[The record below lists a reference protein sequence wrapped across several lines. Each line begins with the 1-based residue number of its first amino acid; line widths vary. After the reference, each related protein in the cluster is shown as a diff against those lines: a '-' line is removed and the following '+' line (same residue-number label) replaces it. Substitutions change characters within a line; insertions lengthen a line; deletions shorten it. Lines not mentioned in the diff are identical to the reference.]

1 MMRNHNNQ
9 FGGGR
14 NVLTNNTL
22 PISIKLLFENKYLE
36 YIDIL
41 CVLYIFK
48 RRKKGINYEELLYW
62 LTLLNSVKL
71 KNKEFN
77 LDKMFL
83 QNNYLNYDQKLK
95 IDIRILVNQGLVWI
109 EIDKLD
115 KKNSMYFKIL
125 DAGIKLVNELENIYF
140 DQQIKKI
147 NYLKKFMPYSLR
159 NEKGVLENK

>member
-1 MMRNHNNQ
+1 M
-9 FGGGR
+9 
-14 NVLTNNTL
+14 TNNTL

>member
-1 MMRNHNNQ
+1 M
-9 FGGGR
+9 
-14 NVLTNNTL
+14 
-22 PISIKLLFENKYLE
+22 FENKYLE

-71 KNKEFN
+71 NNKEFN

>member
-71 KNKEFN
+71 NNKEFN

-83 QNNYLNYDQKLK
+83 QNN
-95 IDIRILVNQGLVWI
+95 
-109 EIDKLD
+109 
-115 KKNSMYFKIL
+115 
-125 DAGIKLVNELENIYF
+125 
-140 DQQIKKI
+140 
-147 NYLKKFMPYSLR
+147 
-159 NEKGVLENK
+159 

>member
-1 MMRNHNNQ
+1 M
-9 FGGGR
+9 
-14 NVLTNNTL
+14 
-22 PISIKLLFENKYLE
+22 FENKYLE